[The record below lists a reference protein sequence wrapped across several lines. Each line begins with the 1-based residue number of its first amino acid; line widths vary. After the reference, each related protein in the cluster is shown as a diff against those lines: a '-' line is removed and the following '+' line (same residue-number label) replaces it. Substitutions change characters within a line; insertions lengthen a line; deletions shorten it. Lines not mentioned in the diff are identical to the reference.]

1 LPASEGGE
9 QLQIPPSALFG
20 VRTGEG
26 LVYVVGDKDRV
37 ETRNVAIDRVT
48 DSFVNVSGGL
58 RPGDRIVTSG
68 LEKLR
73 AGSVVR
79 IVKGQP

>member
-1 LPASEGGE
+1 MQIPAS
-9 QLQIPPSALFG
+9 ALLG

-37 ETRNVAIDRVT
+37 ETRNVAIERVA
-48 DSFVNVSGGL
+48 DKFVSVSGGV

-73 AGSVVR
+73 TGSAVR